1 MSLSKFEVFS
11 KVKPDK
17 IASAFAIADDDMKAA
32 LDKVA
37 GMLAKIHDSDESGKK
52 EKPAKRKL
60 FEMKQTDVD
69 EVIKK
74 SLLAFCEETDSGKNS
89 KVLMHAFKLS
99 F

>member
-37 GMLAKIHDSDESGKK
+37 GITDQASRSSIRQPLAGLLKIWGYCSLPSGLLGVSKRLPIVAFPFLLLLPSVSLMLDA
-52 EKPAKRKL
+52 
-60 FEMKQTDVD
+60 
-69 EVIKK
+69 
-74 SLLAFCEETDSGKNS
+74 
-89 KVLMHAFKLS
+89 
-99 F
+99 